1 MFTLILWSMDVP
13 RRTIYIS
20 EHTEAR
26 VRDMAEE
33 GESFSAAASRLIEA
47 GADALGDDGGL
58 TFIGSWDGP
67 EEELGLKAEEVL
79 AELAREWRD

>member
-1 MFTLILWSMDVP
+1 MGVP
-13 RRTIYIS
+13 RRTIHIS

-26 VRDMAEE
+26 VRELAED

-47 GADALGDDGGL
+47 GADALGNGRTL
-58 TFIGSWDGP
+58 SFIGSWDGP
-67 EEELGLKAEEVL
+67 AEELGLKAEEVL